1 VQKNRERPKEGTYVP
16 IVLAKMR
23 LREPFSPRFRGGFSR
38 ARRRADSRIQMMTEL
53 MKQLAACVK
62 VACELRP
69 AYSARGVFN
78 DSIHDEF
85 NPGASAMELRMVSAY
100 DLPFP
105 VSTPS
110 SSKLR

>member
-1 VQKNRERPKEGTYVP
+1 
-16 IVLAKMR
+16 
-23 LREPFSPRFRGGFSR
+23 
-38 ARRRADSRIQMMTEL
+38 MMTEL
-53 MKQLAACVK
+53 VKQHAACVK

-85 NPGASAMELRMVSAY
+85 NPRRLATESRMVSAD

-105 VSTPS
+105 VSTLS